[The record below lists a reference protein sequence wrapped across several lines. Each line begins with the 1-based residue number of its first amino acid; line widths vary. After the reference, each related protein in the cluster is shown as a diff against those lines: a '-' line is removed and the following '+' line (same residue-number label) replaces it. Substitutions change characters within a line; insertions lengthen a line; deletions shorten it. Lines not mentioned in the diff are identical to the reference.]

1 MDHCA
6 IMFAMGTPSVIFSD
20 NHLLVVVKPAGM
32 LAQGDRTGDASLVD
46 WAERWIAE
54 SAAKPGKAYVGL
66 VHRLD
71 RPVGGVMVLART
83 SKAAARLSAAFRD
96 RTVEKR
102 YLALTERPLPEAA
115 GRSEGWLVPGR
126 GTEPSRWQAAP
137 CDGGQTA
144 ALGWRTLTNTRAGTL
159 LEIGLET
166 GRKHQIRAQLAA
178 LGSPIL
184 GDRRYGSRKPWAPPG
199 SIALFAWSLTVPHPI
214 GGLPTT
220 FEAWPDSP
228 WPARHGLLSG

>member
-1 MDHCA
+1 MIAMDTPTVV
-6 IMFAMGTPSVIFSD
+6 FAD

-46 WAERWIAE
+46 WAERWLAE

-71 RPVGGVMVLART
+71 RPVGGLMVLART

-96 RTVEKR
+96 RTVDKR
-102 YLALTERPLPEAA
+102 YLALVERPLPEAA

-126 GTEPSRWQAAP
+126 GTVSSRWQAAP

-144 ALGWRTLTNTRAGTL
+144 VLGWRTLDAAGAGTL
-159 LEIGLET
+159 VEVGLET

-184 GDRRYGSRKPWAPPG
+184 GDRRYGARKPWAPAG

-214 GGLPTT
+214 GGAPTT
-220 FEAWPDSP
+220 FEAWPERP
-228 WPARHGLLSG
+228 WPARPERLSD